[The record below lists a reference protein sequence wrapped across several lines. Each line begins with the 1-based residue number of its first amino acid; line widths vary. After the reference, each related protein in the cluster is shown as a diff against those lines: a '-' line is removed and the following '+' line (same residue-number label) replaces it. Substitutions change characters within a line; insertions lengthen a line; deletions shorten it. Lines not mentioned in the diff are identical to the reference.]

1 MPKRSDSPAS
11 SAVPAVTP
19 KGEPLAVV
27 VRPPRLEDAVDLWEL
42 GRQPR
47 VMWGTLQMPTT
58 TLEQRRHRLEQ
69 SLDDPNRY
77 SYVAEVDGRV
87 VGNVGLEV
95 LRGRRRH
102 IGSIAMAVHDA
113 YQGRGVGTALM
124 AATMDLADNWL
135 GLRRVE
141 LQVHV
146 DNEPALALYRH
157 FGFEVEGRQR
167 ESVFRQGVYCDT
179 YIMGRL
185 RPGT

>member
-1 MPKRSDSPAS
+1 MSLRAKRVGAGGPGA
-11 SAVPAVTP
+11 
-19 KGEPLAVV
+19 
-27 VRPPRLEDAVDLWEL
+27 VRPQRGRPPDAVDLWEL

-58 TLEQRRHRLEQ
+58 TLEQRYRRLEQ

-77 SYVAEVDGRV
+77 SYVAEVGGRM
-87 VGNVGLEV
+87 VGNIGLEV

-102 IGSIAMAVHDA
+102 VGSIAMAVHDA

-124 AATMDLADNWL
+124 EAAMDLADNWL

-146 DNEPALALYRH
+146 DNEPALALYRR

-179 YIMGRL
+179 YLMGRL